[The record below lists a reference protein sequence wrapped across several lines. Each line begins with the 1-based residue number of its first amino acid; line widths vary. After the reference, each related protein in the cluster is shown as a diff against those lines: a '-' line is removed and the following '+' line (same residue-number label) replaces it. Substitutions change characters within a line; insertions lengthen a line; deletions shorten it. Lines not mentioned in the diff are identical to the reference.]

1 MWPGKRNPPEQ
12 PETLSERDSDRLRRL
27 SAEVNDLT
35 ADFETILGHVERINA
50 RLRQRAKRA
59 GADTG
64 ADQSGP
70 GDDSDRSN
78 DSDVGRV
85 TRIPPLEE
93 ARRGEEQVMTRLQV
107 MERLKKRR
115 LGT

>member
-1 MWPGKRNPPEQ
+1 MWPGKRNPPE
-12 PETLSERDSDRLRRL
+12 PAETLSERDSDRLRRL

-64 ADQSGP
+64 SDHGRPSDSADDNLDRDVRHIPRVSP
-70 GDDSDRSN
+70 VEDSQR
-78 DSDVGRV
+78 
-85 TRIPPLEE
+85 EE
-93 ARRGEEQVMTRLQV
+93 PEMTRLQV
-107 MERLKKRR
+107 IERLRKRR
-115 LGT
+115 LGS